1 MDENDA
7 RRGALELMETA
18 EAAYLA
24 TVDAGGGPR
33 IRAMFNLRRK
43 GQFPALVPLFKKH
56 ETDFLVYFTTNT
68 SSWKVAQAHQ
78 NSAVA
83 VYYCIPEDFRGL
95 ELTGNIEVV
104 ADMKIKR
111 MVWQK
116 GWELYYPGG
125 VEDPDNAVL
134 AMRPASGRYYRRLDR
149 YTIEF
154 GGGH

>member
-1 MDENDA
+1 MDETQA
-7 RRGALELMETA
+7 RRGALALMESA

-24 TVDAGGGPR
+24 TMDATGGPR

-43 GQFPALVPLFKKH
+43 ERFPALAPLFKKH

-95 ELTGNIEVV
+95 ELTGAIKVV
-104 ADMKIKR
+104 EDMDIKKA
-111 MVWQK
+111 VWQK

-134 AMRPASGRYYRRLDR
+134 ALRPASGRYYHRLDR

-154 GGGH
+154 GGSH